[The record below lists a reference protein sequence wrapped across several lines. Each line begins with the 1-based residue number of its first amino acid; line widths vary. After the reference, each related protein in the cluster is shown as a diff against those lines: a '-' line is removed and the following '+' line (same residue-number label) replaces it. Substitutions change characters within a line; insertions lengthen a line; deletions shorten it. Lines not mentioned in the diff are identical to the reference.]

1 MHNFVS
7 SEMDGNAALHFNELL
22 LRERSRIMKKLLVF
36 AVLVLVLSFSTFSYA
51 GTADKGAYI
60 GIGGSVA
67 LENFEEDYDVS
78 PGTYETLDR
87 EESWGVNAKVGYYI
101 SPSFSIELDYSYLFE
116 FEWDQD
122 QVDVN
127 VMTIMPQIKGCV
139 GTENASLFG
148 VVGIG
153 YMSVDVDEEI
163 LSPLTSIDKSDV
175 CIKLGVGVDYF
186 VIKNLSIGIEG
197 DYVYGLGDL
206 DKVEYWNFSL
216 GVCYY
221 FGM

>member
-7 SEMDGNAALHFNELL
+7 SEMDGYATPHFNELL

-51 GTADKGAYI
+51 GTGDKGAYI
-60 GIGGSVA
+60 GLGGSVA
-67 LENFEEDYDVS
+67 LEDIDRDYS
-78 PGTYETLDR
+78 GTHETLDR
-87 EESWGVNAKVGYYI
+87 EESWGVNAKVGYYL
-101 SPSFSIELDYSYLFE
+101 SPSFSIELDFSYIFE

-148 VVGIG
+148 VVGLG
-153 YMSVDVDEEI
+153 YMSADVDEEI
-163 LSPLTSIDKSDV
+163 VSPLTSIDKSDV
-175 CIKLGVGVDYF
+175 CIKLGAGVDYF
-186 VIKNLSIGIEG
+186 VKKNLSIGIEG

>member
-1 MHNFVS
+1 MHDFVS
-7 SEMDGNAALHFNELL
+7 SEMDGYATPHFNELL

-51 GTADKGAYI
+51 GTGDKGAYI
-60 GIGGSVA
+60 GLGGSVA
-67 LENFEEDYDVS
+67 LEDFDIDYS
-78 PGTYETLDR
+78 GTNETLDR
-87 EESWGVNAKVGYYI
+87 EESWGVNAKVGYYL
-101 SPSFSIELDYSYLFE
+101 SPSFSIELDFSYIFE

-139 GTENASLFG
+139 GTENASVFG

-175 CIKLGVGVDYF
+175 CIKLGAGVDYF
-186 VIKNLSIGIEG
+186 VKKNLSIGIEG

-221 FGM
+221 FGMYGK

>member
-1 MHNFVS
+1 
-7 SEMDGNAALHFNELL
+7 
-22 LRERSRIMKKLLVF
+22 MKKLSVF
-36 AVLVLVLSFSTFSYA
+36 AVLVMVLSFSTFSYA
-51 GTADKGAYI
+51 GTDDKNFYI

-78 PGTYETLDR
+78 PATSETLDR
-87 EESWGVNAKVGYYI
+87 EESWGVNGKVGYYM
-101 SPSFSIELDYSYLFE
+101 SPSFAIELDYSYLFE
-116 FEWDQD
+116 FEWDQE
-122 QVDVN
+122 QIEVN

-139 GTENASLFG
+139 GTGNASLFG
-148 VVGIG
+148 ILGIG
-153 YMSVDVDEEI
+153 YMDVEVDEEVV
-163 LSPLTSIDKSDV
+163 SPLTSIDKSDV

-186 VIKNLSIGIEG
+186 VNKYLSIGFET

-206 DKVEYWNFSL
+206 DEVEYWNFSL

>member
-1 MHNFVS
+1 
-7 SEMDGNAALHFNELL
+7 
-22 LRERSRIMKKLLVF
+22 MKKLLVF

-51 GTADKGAYI
+51 GTGDKGAYI
-60 GIGGSVA
+60 GLGGSVA
-67 LENFEEDYDVS
+67 LEDFDIDYV
-78 PGTYETLDR
+78 GTHETLDR
-87 EESWGVNAKVGYYI
+87 EESWGVNAKAGYYF
-101 SPSFSIELDYSYLFE
+101 SPSFSVELDFNHLFG

-122 QVDVN
+122 LTVSGTPVNAEVDVKIT
-127 VMTIMPQIKGCV
+127 TIMPQIKGCV

-148 VVGIG
+148 VVGLG
-153 YMSVDVDEEI
+153 YMSVDVDGEI
-163 LSPLTSIDKSDV
+163 LDPLTLTTTSVSYDKSDV
-175 CIKLGVGVDYF
+175 CIKLGAGMDYF
-186 VIKNLSIGIEG
+186 VKKNLSIGIEG